1 MCLVY
6 RVQFNPRGFSIN
18 RVKMK
23 PKGWM
28 NLDYAAPFGF
38 FLRDRAWLKKVVL
51 ASLLA
56 YTIIGISPVLG
67 WTLEITRRVV
77 RGGEVELPEWAN
89 LPRFWKEGIKGWLLN
104 LVWLMPVI
112 LAILIIYLPILFMRS
127 IGTNQLAILELA
139 ILGCM
144 LTFIM
149 MDGMVAIFLLPAALG
164 ILAETGSLRQAIN
177 PMHAWR
183 LARAHLGAHFLVFVI
198 FGLGLT
204 TVLSIAALLTSFSPC
219 RLCWCTPA
227 WCWPISPVS
236 YTSSIQSPS
245 PHEPRALNLRD
256 SATSRGKRLQ
266 LIKTKNS
273 TQIKLDQ

>member
-1 MCLVY
+1 
-6 RVQFNPRGFSIN
+6 
-18 RVKMK
+18 MK

-204 TVLSIAALLTSFSPC
+204 TVLSIAALLTLFLALPPLLVYTGMVLAHFS
-219 RLCWCTPA
+219 
-227 WCWPISPVS
+227 
-236 YTSSIQSPS
+236 
-245 PHEPRALNLRD
+245 
-256 SATSRGKRLQ
+256 GQ
-266 LIKTKNS
+266 LY
-273 TQIKLDQ
+273 KLHPESVPPMSLAP